1 MIKPTLNVAVLGAGS
16 IGCYVG
22 GQLASAGA
30 SVRFIGRER
39 FKRAIE
45 ENGLTLTHYVREVV
59 KVPMENVSF
68 DLDVRHIADVDV
80 VLVTV
85 KSQDTKA
92 AGQELTKLLNK
103 DAIVVS
109 FQNGIGNADTLREVM
124 PGYTVLG
131 AMVPFNVTG
140 TSPGRFHCGT
150 EGDLWVEQHPASI
163 LLELQSMFQSIRQGC
178 ILSDDIK
185 AVQWGKLLVNLNNA
199 MNTLAGLPLKAC
211 LVQRDYRKA
220 LAFMIEEALG
230 ILKAANIKPAK
241 FGKSTPAK
249 MIKVLRLPN
258 FLYQLIMNSIVK
270 IDDDARSSML
280 DDLDAGRVSE
290 IDYLQGEI
298 VKLAQGRNQQAPI
311 NEIVMKLVQEAFTK
325 GASPKMSGADLLN
338 ITKV

>member
-1 MIKPTLNVAVLGAGS
+1 
-16 IGCYVG
+16 
-22 GQLASAGA
+22 
-30 SVRFIGRER
+30 
-39 FKRAIE
+39 
-45 ENGLTLTHYVREVV
+45 
-59 KVPMENVSF
+59 
-68 DLDVRHIADVDV
+68 
-80 VLVTV
+80 V

-92 AGQELTKLLNK
+92 AGQELAKFLNK
-103 DAIVVS
+103 DAIVIS
-109 FQNGIGNADTLREVM
+109 FQNGIGNADTLQEVM
-124 PGYTVLG
+124 PDYTVLG

-140 TSPGRFHCGT
+140 NGPGRFHCGT
-150 EGDLWVEQHPASI
+150 EGDLWVEQHPTSI
-163 LLELQSMFQSIRQGC
+163 LLELQSMFQSIEQGC

-211 LVQRDYRKA
+211 LIQRDYRKA

-241 FGKSTPAK
+241 FGKSTPEK

-258 FLYQLIMNSIVK
+258 FLYRLIMNSIVK

-298 VKLAQGRNQQAPI
+298 VKLAQKGHQQAPV
-311 NEIVMKLVQEAFTK
+311 NEIIMKLVREAFTK

-338 ITKV
+338 ITKI